1 MDEGPH
7 ITNTTPGHGIRG
19 QHKTQNTLGTR
30 QFNTE
35 FNGYKRNWTREQPFG
50 TRKKKEQL
58 TE

>member
-1 MDEGPH
+1 MEEGPH
-7 ITNTTPGHGIRG
+7 ITNTIPEHGTRG
-19 QHKTQNTLGTR
+19 QHYTQHYLGTR
-30 QFNTE
+30 QFKKE